1 MAQNTATSSTDLLIR
16 FLHIVIILSFTGAY
30 LTGDAEEWHQVH
42 FEESEE
48 LSLLAQGKEQLKYP
62 STGSGV

>member
-42 FEESEE
+42 MAFGYT
-48 LSLLAQGKEQLKYP
+48 L
-62 STGSGV
+62 

>member
-1 MAQNTATSSTDLLIR
+1 MAPNTATSSTDLMIR

-42 FEESEE
+42 MAFGYEPYLVCRRVFY
-48 LSLLAQGKEQLKYP
+48 LS
-62 STGSGV
+62 